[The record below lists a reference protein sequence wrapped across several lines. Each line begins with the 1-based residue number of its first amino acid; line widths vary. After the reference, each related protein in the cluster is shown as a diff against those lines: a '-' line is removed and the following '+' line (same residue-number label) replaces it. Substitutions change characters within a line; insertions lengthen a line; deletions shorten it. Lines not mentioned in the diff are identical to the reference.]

1 VRPPAEAI
9 ASLGLVVGI
18 IALLILVGVEGAL
31 IWAAWR
37 FRASRREGP
46 ARQLEGMTRLEIAWT
61 AIPVV
66 ILAVVFAL
74 MIGTMR
80 EISSA
85 AAAPAP
91 AGGPAALTVR
101 AIGWQWW
108 WEFRY
113 PGASGDVVTANELH
127 IPVKVVVDLA
137 LEAHDVIHS
146 FWVPELAG
154 KMDLIPGHTNH
165 LRLYASRTGTYRGQC
180 AEFCGVEHAW
190 MRITVIVDEP
200 AEFARWLDLQAAARV
215 VPGAASPAPG
225 ERVFTALAQGER
237 VFTAS
242 VCASCHAIRGSTA
255 SGLAGPDLT
264 HVGGRKTLA
273 AGALPNDAA
282 SLRAWIADP
291 QRYKPGALMPRVPLS
306 DADLDALVVYLGSL
320 R

>member
-9 ASLGLVVGI
+9 ASLGVVVGI

-37 FRASRREGP
+37 FRASGSEGP
-46 ARQLEGMTRLEIAWT
+46 ARQLEGMTRIEIAWT

-74 MIGTMR
+74 MLGTMR

-91 AGGPAALTVR
+91 SGGAAALTVR

-113 PGASGDVVTANELH
+113 PGASRDVVTANELH
-127 IPVKVVVDLA
+127 IPANTVVDLA

-154 KMDLIPGHTNH
+154 KMDLIPGRTNH
-165 LRLYASRTGTYRGQC
+165 LRLYASRTGTYAGQC

-200 AEFARWLDLQAAARV
+200 AEFSRWLDAQAAPRV
-215 VPGAASPAPG
+215 PPGPASQAGP
-225 ERVFTALAQGER
+225 AQGER

-255 SGLAGPDLT
+255 IGLAGPDLT
-264 HVGGRKTLA
+264 HVGSRKTLA